1 MAVLGGPAIPGS
13 LRQINRLTVL
23 RALRDLGPTT
33 KPQLATRTGI
43 SRPTTSKV
51 VDELEADGL
60 AERVGLAP
68 SSAIGGKP
76 GALFRFNARG
86 VYSGAVFLRVDTVQV
101 GIINGNAQ
109 VRAQVEQPLG
119 ADRRPEPV
127 IAHIVS
133 ALNEV
138 LARLGLTSRELLG
151 IGVGVPGITS
161 YHTGV
166 VHFAPHL
173 PAWAEV
179 PLGPILAR
187 QLDASVWVDNDSHVQ
202 ALAERHFG
210 QGQEVGNFASVQSGI
225 GLSAAFYFD
234 GALYRGHTD
243 TAGEIG
249 HMTIVEDGLPCA
261 CGNWGC
267 WETVASTTHL
277 LHEAHATASEK
288 LRSWLAASAEGMG
301 DPVEGEGDPAYV
313 TASTQAI
320 FHAARRGEPEAM
332 RLVIEHARHFS
343 NGIVNLVNVLNPQRI
358 IIWGDSVAAG
368 EIFLD
373 TVREAVKWRAL
384 GRSGETCEIV
394 FSELAQDVGLIG
406 AGALAFDALFDGVQ

>member
-33 KPQLATRTGI
+33 KPILATHTGI

-68 SSAIGGKP
+68 SGAIGGKP

-86 VYSGAVFLRVDTVQV
+86 VYSGAVFLRVDTVQAGV
-101 GIINGNAQ
+101 IDGNAK
-109 VRAQVEQPLG
+109 VRAQVEYPLG
-119 ADRRPEPV
+119 GDRRPEPV
-127 IAHIVS
+127 IDRIVS
-133 ALNEV
+133 ALGEA

-161 YHTGV
+161 YHTGI

-187 QLDASVWVDNDSHVQ
+187 RLDASVWVDNDSHVQ

-249 HMTIVEDGLPCA
+249 HMTVVEDGLPCA

-267 WETVASTTHL
+267 WETVASTTRL
-277 LHEAHATASEK
+277 FHEAHATAGAD
-288 LRSWLAASAEGMG
+288 LRAWLADAAKDAGDLAEG
-301 DPVEGEGDPAYV
+301 EADPACV
-313 TASTQAI
+313 TAGAQAI
-320 FHAARRGEPEAM
+320 FRAARQGEPEAA
-332 RLVIEHARHFS
+332 RLVVEHARHFS
-343 NGIVNLVNVLNPQRI
+343 NGIVTLVNVLNPQRI

-368 EIFLD
+368 APFLD
-373 TVREAVKWRAL
+373 TVRDEVKRQAF
-384 GRSGETCEIV
+384 GRSGDTCEIV
-394 FSELAQDVGLIG
+394 FSELAEDVGLIG

>member
-1 MAVLGGPAIPGS
+1 MAIFGGPAIPGS

-33 KPQLATRTGI
+33 KPLLATYTGI

-51 VDELEADGL
+51 VDELETSGL

-76 GALFRFNARG
+76 GALFRFNAHG

-101 GIINGNAQ
+101 AIINGRAQ
-109 VRAQVEQPLG
+109 VRAQGEHPLG
-119 ADRRPEPV
+119 PDRRPEPV
-127 IAHIVS
+127 IALIVA
-133 ALNEV
+133 ALEDV
-138 LARLGLTSRELLG
+138 LRRAGLRPQDLLG
-151 IGVGVPGITS
+151 IGVGVPGVAS
-161 YHTGV
+161 YSTGI

-173 PAWAEV
+173 PAWSEV

-187 QLDASVWVDNDSHVQ
+187 RLNTVAWVDNDCHVQ
-202 ALAERHFG
+202 GLAERHFG
-210 QGQEVGNFASVQSGI
+210 LGQEVGNFASVQSGI

-234 GALYRGHTD
+234 GALYRGHND

-249 HMTIVEDGLPCA
+249 HMTVLEDGLPCA

-277 LHEAHATASEK
+277 VQQACQPRDGALPVWLEVPPRADDSSIAASE
-288 LRSWLAASAEGMG
+288 GN
-301 DPVEGEGDPAYV
+301 PAFV
-313 TASTQAI
+313 TACAQAI
-320 FHAARRGEPEAM
+320 FAAARRGQPEAEQ
-332 RLVIEHARHFS
+332 LVIEHARHFS
-343 NGIVNLVNVLNPQRI
+343 NGIVNLVNVLNPQRV

-368 EIFLD
+368 DRFLD
-373 TVREAVKWRAL
+373 TVREAVKQRAL
-384 GRSGETCEIV
+384 KRSGDTCEIV
-394 FSELAQDVGLIG
+394 FSQLAQDVGLIG
-406 AGALAFDALFDGVQ
+406 AGALAFDALFDGV

>member
-13 LRQINRLTVL
+13 LRQINRLRVL

-33 KPQLATRTGI
+33 KPLLAAYTGI

-51 VDELEADGL
+51 VDDLEADGL
-60 AERVGLAP
+60 AERVGMAP

-101 GIINGNAQ
+101 GIVDGNAE
-109 VRAQVEQPLG
+109 VRAQVEHPLG

-127 IAHIVS
+127 IALIVS
-133 ALNEV
+133 ALDDV
-138 LARLGLTSRELLG
+138 LARLGLTSRDLLG

-179 PLGPILAR
+179 PLGPVLAK
-187 QLDASVWVDNDSHVQ
+187 QLHASVWVDNDSHVQ

-210 QGQEVGNFASVQSGI
+210 LGQEVSNFASVQSGI

-249 HMTIVEDGLPCA
+249 HMTVVEDGLPCA

-267 WETVASTTHL
+267 WETVASTTRL
-277 LHEAHATASEK
+277 LHEAYVSGGGRLPA
-288 LRSWLAASAEGMG
+288 WLDLPEDTVNSLAQEES
-301 DPVEGEGDPAYV
+301 DPANV
-313 TASTQAI
+313 TAVSQAI
-320 FHAARRGEPEAM
+320 FRAARRGEPEAV
-332 RLVIEHARHFS
+332 RLVVEHAKHFS
-343 NGIVNLVNVLNPQRI
+343 NGVVTLVNVLNPQRI
-358 IIWGDSVAAG
+358 IIWGADIAAG
-368 EIFLD
+368 DLFLD
-373 TVREAVKWRAL
+373 TLCESVKRQAL
-384 GRSGETCEIV
+384 RRSGETCEIV
-394 FSELAQDVGLIG
+394 FSQLAQNVSLIG

>member
-33 KPQLATRTGI
+33 KPLLATQTGI

-68 SSAIGGKP
+68 SGAIGGKP
-76 GALFRFNARG
+76 GALFRFNAGG
-86 VYSGAVFLRVDTVQV
+86 VHSGAVFLRVDTVQV
-101 GIINGNAQ
+101 GVINGNAQ
-109 VRAQVEQPLG
+109 VCAQVEHPLG

-127 IAHIVS
+127 IARIVS
-133 ALNEV
+133 ALDEA
-138 LARLGLTSRELLG
+138 LARLGLATCDLLG
-151 IGVGVPGITS
+151 VGVGVPGITS
-161 YHTGV
+161 YSSGV

-173 PAWAEV
+173 PSWAEV
-179 PLGPILAR
+179 PLGPILAER
-187 QLDASVWVDNDSHVQ
+187 LDSYVWVDNDCHVQ

-210 QGQEVGNFASVQSGI
+210 LGQEVSNFASVQSGI

-234 GALYRGHTD
+234 GALYRGHSD

-249 HMTIVEDGLPCA
+249 HMTVVKDGLPCA

-277 LHEAHATASEK
+277 LREAYS
-288 LRSWLAASAEGMG
+288 AAGERLPAWVDLGGRDALSAAEA
-301 DPVEGEGDPAYV
+301 ENDPAYV
-313 TASTQAI
+313 TACARAI
-320 FHAARRGEPEAM
+320 FRAARRGEPEAA
-332 RLVIEHARHFS
+332 RLVVEHAKHFS

-358 IIWGDSVAAG
+358 ILWGDSVDAG
-368 EIFLD
+368 ELFLD
-373 TVREAVKWRAL
+373 TVREAVRRQAL
-384 GRSGETCEIV
+384 RRSGDTCEIV
-394 FSELAQDVGLIG
+394 FSQLAQDVGLIG
-406 AGALAFDALFDGVQ
+406 AGALAFDALFDGVR